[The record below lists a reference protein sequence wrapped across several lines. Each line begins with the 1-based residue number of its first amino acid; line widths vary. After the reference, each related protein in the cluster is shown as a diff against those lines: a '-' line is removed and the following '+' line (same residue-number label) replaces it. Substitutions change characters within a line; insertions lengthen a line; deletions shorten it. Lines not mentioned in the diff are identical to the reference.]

1 MNINILFLYILLN
14 IYIIIFSYSNSIQ
27 INVYNDLKYNNL
39 TTENFINKYFFNNFY
54 TYLNIGNPTQNIPV
68 LLKFR
73 RYSLFIL
80 TNNSNENIFEN
91 FENKNYNPYLSNKFN
106 KYNNSKEIIRIEDYE
121 SGIKV
126 NDEFSFDKNKKE
138 NLNFIM
144 NNISYHTTLSGIL
157 GLNINY
163 ISKNYQS
170 FSYIIQLFSKKFID
184 SYDITLIFNKE
195 NNFFNNGYMLFGK
208 NKYNE
213 DKNSFFELEYKYNL
227 MNNEYSINFDGIT
240 YGNNIYEEYNLQE
253 EFFTIINFD
262 NGFIYGSNKYQNIIE
277 KNFFDEYLKNNDC
290 EKKLLKFNYEFYI
303 CNDYINIKKMKNLN
317 FKIKKYNIS
326 LILTYNDL
334 FYKIN
339 NKLIFLVYFYK
350 KETKN
355 FLLGYT
361 FYKKFNINLNQQK
374 GLIGFNINKSY
385 KENNKSYNN
394 LKNKIFIILLIFF
407 IICFINIIVYLLY
420 KLKFN
425 NKKIRANELEENF
438 IYIPQLK

>member
-1 MNINILFLYILLN
+1 MNNKILFLYILLN
-14 IYIIIFSYSNSIQ
+14 MYYNIISYSNSIK
-27 INVYNDLKYNNL
+27 INIYNDLIYNNF
-39 TTENFINKYFFNNFY
+39 TAENFINKYFFNNFY

-126 NDEFSFDKNKKE
+126 NDEFSFDKNKHE
-138 NLNFIM
+138 NFNFIM
-144 NNISYHTTLSGIL
+144 NNISYHTTLDGIL

-163 ISKNYQS
+163 ISNNYQT
-170 FSYIIQLFSKKFID
+170 FSYIIQLFAKKLID
-184 SYDITLIFNKE
+184 SYDITLVFNKE
-195 NNFFNNGYMLFGK
+195 NNFFDNGYMMFGK

-213 DKNSFFELEYKYNL
+213 DKNFFELEYKYNL
-227 MNNEYSINFDGIT
+227 MNHEYSVNFDGIT

-277 KNFFDEYLKNNDC
+277 KNFFYEYLKNNDC

-303 CNDYINIKKMKNLN
+303 CNDYINIKSLKNLN
-317 FKIKKYNIS
+317 FKIKNNNFS
-326 LILTYNDL
+326 LTLTYNDL

-350 KETKN
+350 QETKN

-361 FYKKFNINLNQQK
+361 FYKKFNININQQK

-385 KENNKSYNN
+385 NENNKKYNN
-394 LKNKIFIILLIFF
+394 LKNKIFIFLLLFF
-407 IICFINIIVYLLY
+407 LICFLNIIVYLIY
-420 KLKFN
+420 KLKFI

-438 IYIPQLK
+438 IYIPQIK